1 MSRSKQPRPDILAT
15 PRRSK
20 RRRDRLESDSSD
32 EEQQGPS
39 RRRVARR
46 FRVQN
51 EAQYGQDESLRE
63 NMCSKELAGPY
74 LLTVA

>member
-20 RRRDRLESDSSD
+20 RRRDRLESD
-32 EEQQGPS
+32 EEQQGSS

-51 EAQYGQDESLRE
+51 EAQYGQNESLRE